1 MNDAARGSSGG
12 VAGEGRGPEGKT
24 EDDARKCRA
33 HRLVTLLKRK
43 VKPRRGGIERET
55 ARRSGSDRSQERRF
69 ERGRVGWEIQIPRF
83 ATSGADA
90 GTKACCATTGRSFR
104 GRDASVGCGGRAWPA
119 DLHCSWRLCTHRA
132 HHERPREG
140 SEGAP
145 RSSPALS
152 ARGESS
158 ADDHATRRLPV
169 ADSAMSGANIP
180 PASAEDR
187 GARSLD
193 DMDFD
198 DVFDG
203 NRSPGN
209 SPHRKSIAAAR
220 EVRPDSPEPSR
231 TRRSRRTRATRLPPH
246 PCDALFA
253 HEPPALPPAS
263 RRLRAPRMTRPA

>member
-1 MNDAARGSSGG
+1 VESKGKPRVGLVWIDHGNGVLKGGGSDGRSRFPDSRRAARTRAQKPARRPAE
-12 VAGEGRGPEGKT
+12 VFAGETRRWAVEAAPGP
-24 EDDARKCRA
+24 
-33 HRLVTLLKRK
+33 
-43 VKPRRGGIERET
+43 P
-55 ARRSGSDRSQERRF
+55 
-69 ERGRVGWEIQIPRF
+69 
-83 ATSGADA
+83 
-90 GTKACCATTGRSFR
+90 
-104 GRDASVGCGGRAWPA
+104 
-119 DLHCSWRLCTHRA
+119 LHCSWRLRTRRA
-132 HHERPREG
+132 HHERRREG

-145 RSSPALS
+145 GSSPALS

-180 PASAEDR
+180 PASAENR

-193 DMDFD
+193 DMDFN

-231 TRRSRRTRATRLPPH
+231 TRRSLRMRATRLPPH

-263 RRLRAPRMTRPA
+263 RRLSAPRTTRPA

>member
-1 MNDAARGSSGG
+1 MSRPSSSSM
-12 VAGEGRGPEGKT
+12 
-24 EDDARKCRA
+24 
-33 HRLVTLLKRK
+33 LKRK

-55 ARRSGSDRSQERRF
+55 ARRSGLDRSRERRF
-69 ERGRVGWEIQIPRF
+69 ERGRVCWEIQIPRF
-83 ATSGADA
+83 ATSGK
-90 GTKACCATTGRSFR
+90 GTKSLRDDRPKFSR
-104 GRDASVGCGGRAWPA
+104 RDASVGCGGRAWPA
-119 DLHCSWRLCTHRA
+119 ALHCSWRLRTRRA

-145 RSSPALS
+145 GSSPALS

-169 ADSAMSGANIP
+169 ADSAMRGANIP

-263 RRLRAPRMTRPA
+263 RRLRAPHTTRPA